1 MGKNKLVNENKM
13 KIEVNSKMK
22 RKLKNA
28 KNKIKVNKNNV
39 FSVFN
44 YLKKN
49 YKSNN
54 IFLYVILKENIIE
67 DNLKQIKYKIL
78 NIPNSLIS
86 EENKILNI
94 ENDNNKNNI
103 NIKNIK
109 FIETISLDKFKEK
122 INLFNNE
129 KKSLK
134 NFNNFYPFIFC
145 AQKFNLYL
153 KEIKK
158 SNDIFFYK
166 NENIINEYLNKI
178 ILGGTL
184 IKQINKKIFR
194 IKIGNSNMNIENI
207 YENFNKIFYKI
218 ICYLLSISQKYN
230 NIEGIVL
237 KTNESIPFKLFG
249 EINLDN
255 LNYFN

>member
-1 MGKNKLVNENKM
+1 MGKNKLANKNKM
-13 KIEVNSKMK
+13 IIEVNSKMK

-44 YLKKN
+44 YFKKN
-49 YKSNN
+49 YKSYN

-145 AQKFNLYL
+145 DQKFNLYL

>member
-44 YLKKN
+44 YFKKN

-145 AQKFNLYL
+145 DQKFNLYL

-184 IKQINKKIFR
+184 IKQINKKTFR
-194 IKIGNSNMNIENI
+194 INIGNSNMNIENI
-207 YENFNKIFYKI
+207 YENLNKIFYKF

>member
-44 YLKKN
+44 YFKKN
-49 YKSNN
+49 YKFNN

-134 NFNNFYPFIFC
+134 NFNIFYPFIFSN
-145 AQKFNLYL
+145 QKFNLYL
-153 KEIKK
+153 KELKK

-166 NENIINEYLNKI
+166 NENQINEYLNKI

-184 IKQINKKIFR
+184 IKQINKKTFR
-194 IKIGNSNMNIENI
+194 INIGNSNMNIENI
-207 YENFNKIFYKI
+207 YENLNKIFYKF

>member
-1 MGKNKLVNENKM
+1 MGKNKILNENKM
-13 KIEVNSKMK
+13 KIDVNSKMK

-28 KNKIKVNKNNV
+28 KNKIKINKKNV

-44 YLKKN
+44 YFKKN
-49 YKSNN
+49 YKLNN

-67 DNLKQIKYKIL
+67 DNLKEIKYKIL

-94 ENDNNKNNI
+94 ENEKI
-103 NIKNIK
+103 NFNSNNIK
-109 FIETISLDKFKEK
+109 FIEKISLDKFKEK

-134 NFNNFYPFIFC
+134 NFNIFYPFIFSN
-145 AQKFNLYL
+145 QKFNLYL
-153 KEIKK
+153 KELKK

-166 NENIINEYLNKI
+166 NENQINEYLNKI

-184 IKQINKKIFR
+184 IKQINKKTFR
-194 IKIGNSNMNIENI
+194 INIGNSNMNIENI
-207 YENFNKIFYKI
+207 YENLNKIFYKF

-237 KTNESIPFKLFG
+237 KTNESIPFKIFG
-249 EINLDN
+249 EINLEN